1 MKIGILPGAFKPV
14 HNGHMALANY
24 LAEYEG
30 FDQIWFLITP
40 QNPLKKKIGLLDEQ
54 FRLDLLTKAVGNYDK
69 IVISTIEWNMPQP
82 SYTINTLQKLRILH
96 PTYTFELIVGSDN
109 WATFHR
115 WKDYQLILKNFKVLI
130 YPRRGSDRIQFY
142 HPNVRLCRTAP
153 KIEMSSTFIRESIA
167 KGKDVRFYMPAGLY
181 EELVDS
187 NLIQLELEKPAETAT
202 GENTTVENPAPDLT
216 LGLTPAPDPQT
227 E

>member
-1 MKIGILPGAFKPV
+1 MKIGILPGSFNPV
-14 HNGHMALANY
+14 HNGHLAIANY

-40 QNPLKKKIGLLDEQ
+40 QNPLKRKNELMDQEL
-54 FRLDLLTKAVGNYDK
+54 RLDLLERSVEDYDK
-69 IVISTIEWNMPQP
+69 FIISTIEWNMPQP
-82 SYTINTLQKLRILH
+82 SYTINTLQKLRVMY
-96 PTYTFELIVGSDN
+96 PNDTFELIIGSDN

-130 YPRRGSDRIQFY
+130 YPRRGSDRIQLH
-142 HPNVRLCRTAP
+142 HPNVRLCKSAP
-153 KIEMSSTFIRESIA
+153 KIEISSTFIRESIA

-181 EELVDS
+181 EKVVNSGCIQPEVIEEPIPDIAVDTS
-187 NLIQLELEKPAETAT
+187 EFI
-202 GENTTVENPAPDLT
+202 V
-216 LGLTPAPDPQT
+216 T